1 MKKASVV
8 IITKGNLVLAIDRS
22 NSGQI
27 GLPGGKAEIGEEP
40 KLTAIRECYEET
52 GLQILDCKEVFA
64 AVVNGDVDYYTTAFL
79 VKDYVGDLN
88 SSNEGNI
95 VWVTKEDLKNKDK
108 SPFYDFNKQLFE
120 II

>member
-52 GLQILDCKEVFA
+52 GL
-64 AVVNGDVDYYTTAFL
+64 
-79 VKDYVGDLN
+79 
-88 SSNEGNI
+88 
-95 VWVTKEDLKNKDK
+95 
-108 SPFYDFNKQLFE
+108 
-120 II
+120 